1 MIFVNFKIYRQT
13 FGEGAV
19 KLAKICREVA
29 EKSGVNIIPVVSSL
43 DLYRVKNK
51 VGGDVYLQGGD
62 IFFEGAHT
70 GAVSFL
76 QAIVLGADGML
87 LNHSEKKLSPGTVS
101 QILVRLKKDIWVKKL
116 VGEYSEFKDLEEK
129 INKFKIIVCIRT
141 KGQAE
146 KWAKKLKPRPDL
158 FAYEPPELIGGKL
171 SVSSTKPEAIKKIV
185 KLLSGTGV
193 IVGAGVKTKTDV
205 KKSLELGAKGVL
217 VSSDVVKASDPKKEL
232 AELAEAFSK

>member
-1 MIFVNFKIYRQT
+1 MIFINFKIYRKS
-13 FGEGAV
+13 FGKGVIE
-19 KLAKICREVA
+19 LAKICNQVA
-29 EKSGVNIIPVVSSL
+29 LESGVKIFPVVSPL
-43 DLYRVKNK
+43 DLYRVKK
-51 VGGDVYLQGGD
+51 EIKGEVFLQGGD

-70 GAVSFL
+70 GAVSVL

-87 LNHSEKKLSPGTVS
+87 INHSEKRLPPGTVN
-101 QILVRLKKDIWVKKL
+101 QLLVKLKKDIWVKKL

-146 KWAKKLKPRPDL
+146 RWAKKLKPRPDL

-205 KKSLELGAKGVL
+205 EKSLQLGAKGVL
-217 VSSDVVKASDPKKEL
+217 VSSDFVRASDPKKEL
-232 AELAEAFSK
+232 VELAKAFNK